1 MNKLKRYVCTFVT
14 LLISACVWAASSSQA
29 DCDDAKFY
37 ISLIASV
44 VALIGTFVNYWSIKR
59 KQFSTL
65 VTSERLRFVKEWR
78 EYSARFC
85 ELLGD
90 GKRNKNNKT
99 IGYYYYKLIFM
110 CNPTK
115 PESYIDKEVV
125 RLLEQLYTLN
135 QKLCLG
141 NKQGENEQ
149 DKNQKI
155 ENEQDI
161 KMQELKRLQKR
172 FVTLMQSNIAIE
184 WHGITAESRKGHLS
198 DEHKEDLRQE
208 HYKDYLESV

>member
-1 MNKLKRYVCTFVT
+1 MNKLKRYVCTLVI
-14 LLISACVWAASSSQA
+14 LLISTFVWAASSSQA
-29 DCDDAKFY
+29 DSDDTKSY
-37 ISLIASV
+37 ISLIASA
-44 VALIGTFVNYWSIKR
+44 VALIGTIVNYWSIKR
-59 KQFSTL
+59 KQFSKL
-65 VTSERLRFVKEWR
+65 VTSERLQFVKEWR
-78 EYSARFC
+78 ECSARFC
-85 ELLGD
+85 ELLGE
-90 GKRNKNNKT
+90 GKQNANNET
-99 IGYYYYKLIFM
+99 IDYYYYKLIFM

-149 DKNQKI
+149 DK
-155 ENEQDI
+155 
-161 KMQELKRLQKR
+161 KMQELKRMQKR
-172 FVTLMQSNIAIE
+172 FVTLMQANIAIE